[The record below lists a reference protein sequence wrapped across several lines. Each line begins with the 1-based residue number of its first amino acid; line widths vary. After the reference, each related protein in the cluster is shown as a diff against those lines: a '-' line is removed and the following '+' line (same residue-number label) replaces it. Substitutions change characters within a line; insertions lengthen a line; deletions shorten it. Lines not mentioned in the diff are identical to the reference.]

1 MVAMFCHVL
10 RRIAARGLVCR
21 WRGDME
27 FILAVNGQKSGFVT
41 ANKSC
46 MLCCDVP
53 RLSFGSVSPGRR
65 EASIAT
71 ASGARRRLQKRNDD
85 VSTPKLVT
93 LSEAIQPSSRSQTSI
108 NLVDSMHVS
117 IFLWALLANATI
129 GFLNRALVGI
139 DAAVMSGSFNRSV
152 FEAPHEGY
160 ASDPSV
166 QQAYDAF
173 PNAHTPRIP
182 SCTTIRLHNC

>member
-10 RRIAARGLVCR
+10 RRIGARGLVCR

-27 FILAVNGQKSGFVT
+27 FILAVNGQKSGFVK
-41 ANKSC
+41 AIKFC

-71 ASGARRRLQKRNDD
+71 ALGARRRLPKRNDD
-85 VSTPKLVT
+85 VCTPKLVT
-93 LSEAIQPSSRSQTSI
+93 LSEAIQPSSRAHTSI
-108 NLVDSMHVS
+108 DSVDNMHIS
-117 IFLWALLANATI
+117 IFPWALLANATI
-129 GFLNRALVGI
+129 GFLSG
-139 DAAVMSGSFNRSV
+139 AAVMSGSFNRIV

-166 QQAYDAF
+166 QQTCDTI
-173 PNAHTPRIP
+173 PPPMLPPREFLKALLLGYKLLI
-182 SCTTIRLHNC
+182 